1 MIICTTLLLFA
12 QSESAQSL
20 EEQMAAAVTLGQ
32 QTEAGIAAGEITG
45 FNAIDA
51 WTDVAYAWQ
60 DISILDGAPASVW
73 VNWSEALLN
82 GGDTDN
88 AISTADDGL
97 EKFATNAALLEQ
109 SGRLLL
115 AESRSVASM
124 GNEEKA
130 AELTLAAVAAF
141 TAASEN
147 APETA
152 SPLLRLGE
160 AAWTAFVNGGGA
172 DAEEKADAIAWWVKA
187 AEVDAAGVSSG
198 TVYAW
203 LGPDSI
209 EVLDVL
215 AEAQPE
221 DVFIYWYRGMAYH
234 DKGAEFWSDIRD
246 DFNKVIKLNPDFTS
260 SASFYLGNGA
270 YLRGIM
276 QSKSNDD
283 VKAKAAY
290 RFSGKNYAF
299 YLKDFG
305 SEYTQMCTQ
314 NNSLL
319 ATCEKMYFVA
329 SFADYEYAII
339 ILEWATS
346 NAPDHLVL
354 EQDAWNNLAFLYRE
368 TGEAEKSLAAY
379 QQALSI
385 QPDDPQIMNDLAV
398 IYHYYLKTED
408 EIALELYRNAIIRA
422 EEILNAENSAGDDLS
437 LVKIALRDARNNL
450 SKLSKGNRR
459 NG

>member
-1 MIICTTLLLFA
+1 MIICITLLLFA

-20 EEQMAAAVTLGQ
+20 EEQIAAAVTLGQ
-32 QTEAGIAAGEITG
+32 QTEAGITAGEITG

-51 WTDVAYAWQ
+51 WTDVAYAWE
-60 DISILDGAPASVW
+60 DISILDGAPATVW

-82 GGDTDN
+82 GGNTDK
-88 AISTADDGL
+88 AISIAENGL
-97 EKFATNAALLEQ
+97 EMFTTDALLFEQ
-109 SGRLLL
+109 FGRLLL
-115 AESRSVASM
+115 VESRSVASM

-130 AELTLAAVAAF
+130 AELTMAAIAAF

-160 AAWTAFVNGGGA
+160 AAWTAFVNGGDA
-172 DAEEKADAIAWWVKA
+172 DPEEKAAAIAWW
-187 AEVDAAGVSSG
+187 
-198 TVYAW
+198 
-203 LGPDSI
+203 
-209 EVLDVL
+209 
-215 AEAQPE
+215 
-221 DVFIYWYRGMAYH
+221 MAYYN
-234 DKGAEFWSDIRD
+234 KGAEFWSNVHS
-246 DFNKVIKLNPDFTS
+246 DFNKVIELNPAFTN
-260 SASFYLGNGA
+260 AFFFLADGA
-270 YLRGIM
+270 FKRGVM
-276 QSKSNDD
+276 QSTSNDD
-283 VKAKAAY
+283 IKAKKAY
-290 RFSGKNYAF
+290 NFSGKYYAL

-305 SEYTQMCTQ
+305 ANHTQSVSQ
-314 NNSLL
+314 SGGLL
-319 ATCEKMYFVA
+319 AECQRMNFLA
-329 SFADYEYAII
+329 SFTDYEHAII

-346 NAPDHLVL
+346 NAPDYLDV
-354 EQDAWNNLAFLYRE
+354 WNNLAFLYRE
-368 TGEAEKSLAAY
+368 TGESEKSLAAY

-422 EEILNAENSAGDDLS
+422 EEILSAETIFGDDLS
-437 LVKIALRDARNNL
+437 LVKVALRDARNNL

>member
-1 MIICTTLLLFA
+1 MIICITLLLFS
-12 QSESAQSL
+12 QSEPTQSI
-20 EEQMAAAVTLGQ
+20 EEQIAAAVTFGQ
-32 QTEAGIAAGEITG
+32 QTEDGIAAGDITG
-45 FNAIDA
+45 LNAIDA
-51 WTDVAYAWQ
+51 WTDVAYAWE
-60 DISILDGAPASVW
+60 DISILDGAPARVW

-88 AISTADDGL
+88 AINTANDGL
-97 EKFATNAALLEQ
+97 EMFATNAALLEQ

-115 AESRSVASM
+115 VESRSVASM

-160 AAWTAFVNGGGA
+160 AAWTTFVNGGTA
-172 DAEEKADAIAWWVKA
+172 DPEEKAAAIAWWIKA
-187 AEVDAAGVSSG
+187 AEVDAAGVDSA
-198 TVYAW
+198 TVYLW
-203 LGPDSI
+203 LQADSI
-209 EVLDVL
+209 AVLDVL
-215 AEAQPE
+215 AEAQPKE
-221 DVFIYWYRGMAYH
+221 VLLYWYRGMAYYN
-234 DKGAEFWSDIRD
+234 KGAEFWSNVHS
-246 DFNKVIKLNPDFTS
+246 DFNKVIELNPAFTN
-260 SASFYLGNGA
+260 AFFFLADGA
-270 YLRGIM
+270 FKRGVM
-276 QSKSNDD
+276 QSTAKDD
-283 VKAKAAY
+283 IKAKKAY
-290 RFSGKNYAF
+290 NFSGKYYAL

-305 SEYTQMCTQ
+305 ANHTQSVSQ
-314 NNSLL
+314 SGGLL
-319 ATCEKMYFVA
+319 AECQRMNFLA
-329 SFADYEYAII
+329 SFTDYEHAII

-346 NAPDHLVL
+346 NAPDYLDV
-354 EQDAWNNLAFLYRE
+354 WNNLAFLYRE
-368 TGEAEKSLAAY
+368 TGQSEKSLAAY

-398 IYHYYLKTED
+398 IYHYYLETED

-422 EEILNAENSAGDDLS
+422 EEILSAENSAGDDLS
-437 LVKIALRDARNNL
+437 LVKVALRDARNNL

>member
-130 AELTLAAVAAF
+130 AKLTLAAVAAF

-187 AEVDAAGVSSG
+187 AAVDATGVDSG

-203 LGPDSI
+203 LQADSI
-209 EVLDVL
+209 AVLDVL
-215 AEAQPE
+215 IAAQPE
-221 DVFIYWYRGMAYH
+221 DVLLYWYRGMAYYY
-234 DKGAEFWSDIRD
+234 KGAEFWLNVHG
-246 DFNKVIKLNPDFTS
+246 DFNKVIELNPAFTN
-260 SASFYLGNGA
+260 AFFFLADGA
-270 YLRGIM
+270 FQRGVM
-276 QSKSNDD
+276 QSTAKDD
-283 VKAKAAY
+283 DKAKKAY
-290 RFSGKNYAF
+290 NFSGKYYAL

-305 SEYTQMCTQ
+305 ANHAQSVSQ
-314 NNSLL
+314 SGGLL
-319 ATCEKMYFVA
+319 AECQRMNFLA
-329 SFADYEYAII
+329 SFTDYAHAIL

-346 NAPDHLVL
+346 NAPDYLDV
-354 EQDAWNNLAFLYRE
+354 WNNLAFLYRE

-398 IYHYYLKTED
+398 IYHYYLRTED

-437 LVKIALRDARNNL
+437 LVRIALRDARNNL

>member
-1 MIICTTLLLFA
+1 MIICITLLLFA

-20 EEQMAAAVTLGQ
+20 EEQIAAAVTLGQ
-32 QTEAGIAAGEITG
+32 QTEAGITAGEITG

-51 WTDVAYAWQ
+51 WTDVAYAWE
-60 DISILDGAPASVW
+60 DISILDGAPATVW

-82 GGDTDN
+82 GGNTDK
-88 AISTADDGL
+88 AISIAENGL
-97 EKFATNAALLEQ
+97 EMFTTDALLFEQ
-109 SGRLLL
+109 FGRLLL
-115 AESRSVASM
+115 VESRSVASM

-130 AELTLAAVAAF
+130 AELTMAAIAAF

-160 AAWTAFVNGGGA
+160 AAWTAFVNGGDA
-172 DAEEKADAIAWWVKA
+172 DPEEKAAAIAWWTKA
-187 AEVDAAGVSSG
+187 AEVDAAGVDSG

-203 LGPDSI
+203 LQADSI
-209 EVLDVL
+209 AVLDVMV
-215 AEAQPE
+215 EAQPE
-221 DVFIYWYRGMAYH
+221 EVLLYWYRGMAYYN
-234 DKGAEFWSDIRD
+234 KGAEFWSNVHS
-246 DFNKVIKLNPDFTS
+246 DFNKVIELNPAFTN
-260 SASFYLGNGA
+260 AFFFLADGA
-270 YLRGIM
+270 FKRGVM
-276 QSKSNDD
+276 QSTSNDD
-283 VKAKAAY
+283 IKAKKAY
-290 RFSGKNYAF
+290 NFSGKYYAL

-305 SEYTQMCTQ
+305 ANHTQSVSQ
-314 NNSLL
+314 SGGLL
-319 ATCEKMYFVA
+319 AECQRMNFLA
-329 SFADYEYAII
+329 SFTDYEHAII

-346 NAPDHLVL
+346 NAPDYLDV
-354 EQDAWNNLAFLYRE
+354 WNNLAFLYRE
-368 TGEAEKSLAAY
+368 TGESEKSLAAY

-422 EEILNAENSAGDDLS
+422 EEILSAETIFGDDLS
-437 LVKIALRDARNNL
+437 LVKVALRDARNNL